1 MKKDIDYGQGGL
13 LAFWNSLSVDERA
26 ELVKNLEDFHALIS
40 SLRGRGIITTDKHLT
55 EITILKRT
63 EETDLLVELR
73 DKVNA
78 QGIKIIYREPDILL
92 KRSKRKKVKNP

>member
-1 MKKDIDYGQGGL
+1 
-13 LAFWNSLSVDERA
+13 
-26 ELVKNLEDFHALIS
+26 
-40 SLRGRGIITTDKHLT
+40 LT

-63 EETDLLVELR
+63 EETELLVELR